1 MVSEAARA
9 LHNAALVI
17 DSHNDTIVN
26 HMRAKL
32 NLDGG
37 PARQDGAAIVT
48 RFGQGSGAE
57 LQLDFPKMRQAG
69 INAAFFTVDVT
80 NAKGTHLQYALDGLG
95 FFLREAALS
104 SSRGGKSAAV
114 SIQDL
119 DASVDGNLLSGT
131 VTTGSVHI
139 GENTSTALD
148 EISCVVVNSGNH
160 VSIQGSTISSVV
172 IDA

>member
-1 MVSEAARA
+1 MSLLARCFLLPGSTLQASEARPG
-9 LHNAALVI
+9 
-17 DSHNDTIVN
+17 S
-26 HMRAKL
+26 L
-32 NLDGG
+32 NSLSLLE
-37 PARQDGAAIVT
+37 PE
-48 RFGQGSGAE
+48 SGD
-57 LQLDFPKMRQAG
+57 DFLR
-69 INAAFFTVDVT
+69 
-80 NAKGTHLQYALDGLG
+80 GLLA
-95 FFLREAALS
+95 LREAALS